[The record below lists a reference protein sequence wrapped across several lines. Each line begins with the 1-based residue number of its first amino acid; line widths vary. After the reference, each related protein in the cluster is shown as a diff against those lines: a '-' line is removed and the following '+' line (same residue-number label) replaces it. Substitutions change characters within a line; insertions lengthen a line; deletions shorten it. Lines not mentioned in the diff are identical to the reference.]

1 VRILKAASDVGNL
14 LWALPA
20 MLGLLVARDLADE
33 VRFQR
38 WARKYR
44 RQHAGR
50 RVPTADLRLAYVA
63 QLRPSQ
69 AGRAGSRMEA
79 VASTLPRPAH
89 HA

>member
-1 VRILKAASDVGNL
+1 MRILKAASEVGNL

-38 WARKYR
+38 WARQYR
-44 RQHAGR
+44 RQHAGEN
-50 RVPTADLRLAYVA
+50 VPTADLRLTYVA
-63 QLRPSQ
+63 QRVSDAKRSASRID
-69 AGRAGSRMEA
+69 AG
-79 VASTLPRPAH
+79 ASTLPRPAR